1 MTSCIHIILL
11 GAIVKIPAL
20 SLESESCD
28 KNLIQMKDGRVKESG
43 LIPEEM
49 CPCEWKAFTN
59 KMCAGEGV
67 QMESGKTYDMTWKQT
82 YKSFMATGNQRE
94 CPICSNRYGETYCFT
109 HTQCWGTEM
118 FAFDAT
124 LSPKDVPCPA
134 PPPTPDPTPTPTPDP
149 TPTPTPNPTPTPTAN
164 PTPAPTPVPTPEP
177 PVPTPMPT
185 PAPTFALY
193 PGGVF
198 ALIGGRTSQYCADD
212 EEKKRLGKVIRV
224 EGKVLCNRN
233 EVDKWEKFSVE
244 DAGDGKVALRG
255 GRGGKYCAD
264 DDVEGLVCNR
274 NDLGPWE
281 RFSVEDAGN
290 GKIALKGGRGKYC
303 AEEKDSTAV
312 VCDRLTIS
320 NEKETFSISKH

>member
-1 MTSCIHIILL
+1 MTSCIHLILF
-11 GAIVKIPAL
+11 GAIVKIPA
-20 SLESESCD
+20 LESESCD

-49 CPCEWKAFTN
+49 CPCEWKAFHWTG
-59 KMCAGEGV
+59 CIGDPV
-67 QMESGKTYDMTWKQT
+67 PMESMKTYDGTWMQS
-82 YKSFMATGNQRE
+82 YKSYMPNRKE
-94 CPICSNRYGETYCFT
+94 CPLDFPVGITSTSMGESWCYSWPVGITSTFQFGDKT
-109 HTQCWGTEM
+109 I
-118 FAFDAT
+118 FARDA
-124 LSPKDVPCPA
+124 PCA
-134 PPPTPDPTPTPTPDP
+134 ASLPTTTPTPDP
-149 TPTPTPNPTPTPTAN
+149 TPTPTPNPTPTPTSN
-164 PTPAPTPVPTPEP
+164 PTPAPTPAPTPEP
-177 PVPTPMPT
+177 PVPTPVPT

-198 ALIGGRTSQYCADD
+198 ALRGGREEQYCADD
-212 EEKKRLGKVIRV
+212 EEKKFMGKVTRV

-233 EVDKWEKFSVE
+233 KVDKWEKFSVE